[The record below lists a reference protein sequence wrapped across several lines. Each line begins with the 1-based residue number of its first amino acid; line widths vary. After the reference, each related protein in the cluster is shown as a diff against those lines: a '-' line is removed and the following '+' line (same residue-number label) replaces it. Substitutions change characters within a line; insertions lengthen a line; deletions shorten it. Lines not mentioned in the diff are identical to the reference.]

1 MLPKIRSFVTEQS
14 NNKIIL
20 TLIKP
25 QKMMEE
31 IVVEKSFNNDAIKA
45 NISFT
50 TKEEDFCKKYLRV
63 A

>member
-1 MLPKIRSFVTEQS
+1 
-14 NNKIIL
+14 
-20 TLIKP
+20 
-25 QKMMEE
+25 MEE

-50 TKEEDFCKKYLRV
+50 TKDEDFCKKYLRV